1 MKGKYIR
8 VSSIN
13 QNTDRQEN
21 TPADTKLFIDK
32 ISGAIPFAQRP
43 SAKKLIKEI
52 ESKKIDEVSVHSIDR
67 LGRNQ
72 IDILNTIQ
80 FFKNNN
86 CQLFVEN
93 LGISLLTPSKKES
106 SAFAI
111 IVSVMSSLAEMERT
125 QLKERQGEGI
135 AIAKAKGK
143 YIGRSVG
150 SIDSDEKLLKK
161 HSDIVKCF
169 EKKMSIRDTAEIVK
183 KSKTTVQKIYS
194 ILRNPPAPL
203 VIITV

>member
-86 CQLFVEN
+86 CQLFIEN

-125 QLKERQGEGI
+125 QLKERQSEGI

-143 YIGRSVG
+143 YIGRTIG
-150 SIDSDEKLLKK
+150 STDSNSKILEK
-161 HSDIVKCF
+161 HSDIVKCY
-169 EKKMSIRDTAEIVK
+169 ESKMSVRDIANICK
-183 KSKTTVQKIYS
+183 KSTATVQK
-194 ILRNPPAPL
+194 
-203 VIITV
+203 VIKIIEGY

>member
-1 MKGKYIR
+1 MKAKYIR
-8 VSSIN
+8 VSSVS
-13 QNTDRQEN
+13 QNTERQEQ
-21 TPADTKLFIDK
+21 TPENVKLFIDK
-32 ISGAIPFAQRP
+32 ISGTVPFAERT

-80 FFKNNN
+80 FFKDNN
-86 CQLFVEN
+86 CQLFIEN
-93 LGISLLTPSKKES
+93 LGVSLLTPSKKES
-106 SAFAI
+106 SAFNI
-111 IVSVMSSLAEMERT
+111 IVSVMSSLAEMERV
-125 QLKERQGEGI
+125 QIKERQGEGI

-143 YIGRSVG
+143 YVGRSVG
-150 SIDSDEKLLKK
+150 STESSEKILGK

-194 ILRNPPAPL
+194 ILRKTPAL
-203 VIITV
+203 